1 MYARLNNWTLTFD
14 NKTISAQVPGD
25 ITIDLYRAGLVK
37 NPYFGLDYKDIE
49 WVARRDFT
57 YRTTICA
64 DKELLNNQSVTV
76 VFDGIDVFA
85 DVYLN
90 GTHLGATK
98 NMFLQYRYEI
108 RNLLHE
114 GNNTLTV
121 EMHSTLNAMDKIDTT
136 GYYAIFNEK
145 RMFVRKAQC
154 HFGWDWAPKICA
166 YGIWNDVYVECG
178 SKQKINDV
186 YVVADDKG
194 NAAFFVEL
202 NYNINSTYDTLGVM
216 VRVVTKK
223 SLTINCIFTYR
234 TSLSPKPTRKK
245 RWKLSA
251 KRILL
256 VLSTNRQSCG
266 GLSDTGNNLCTITAS
281 SWSATAK

>member
-1 MYARLNNWTLTFD
+1 MYVKLNNWTLTFD

-25 ITIDLYRAGLVK
+25 ITIDLYRTGLVK

-57 YRTTICA
+57 YQTTIYA
-64 DKELLNNQSVTV
+64 DKELLNNESVTV
-76 VFDGIDVFA
+76 VFDGIDVFS

-90 GTHLGATK
+90 GKHLGETK

-166 YGIWNDVYVECG
+166 
-178 SKQKINDV
+178 
-186 YVVADDKG
+186 
-194 NAAFFVEL
+194 
-202 NYNINSTYDTLGVM
+202 
-216 VRVVTKK
+216 
-223 SLTINCIFTYR
+223 
-234 TSLSPKPTRKK
+234 
-245 RWKLSA
+245 
-251 KRILL
+251 
-256 VLSTNRQSCG
+256 
-266 GLSDTGNNLCTITAS
+266 
-281 SWSATAK
+281 